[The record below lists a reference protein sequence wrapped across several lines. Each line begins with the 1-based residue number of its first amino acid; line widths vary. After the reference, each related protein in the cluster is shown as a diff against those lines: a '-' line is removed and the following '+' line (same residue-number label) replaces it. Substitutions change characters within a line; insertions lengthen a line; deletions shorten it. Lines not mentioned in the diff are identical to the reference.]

1 MPGYENGKQTYQKIM
16 DATRSLFWEKGYTDT
31 RFEDYYRQYGIR
43 TGLVHYHFQKKEQL
57 ALVLY
62 REIAQDVTKLIEAL
76 VPQNQ
81 PLLHYTMLFH
91 IMWDYYANCP
101 EYARFV
107 REALEIR
114 VHATAIKEPS
124 VLWYRAINTQYALG
138 LSETQL
144 QIRALATVGGQVEII
159 HAYLSGELDL
169 NASELAEYDV
179 TNALQMLGIP
189 ANEIAEALVQAKA
202 LAESHHFAMTEGFR
216 PSIMEI

>member
-16 DATRSLFWEKGYTDT
+16 DATRSLLWEKGYTDT

-62 REIAQDVTKLIEAL
+62 REIAHDVTKLIETL

-81 PLLHYTMLFH
+81 PLLRYTMLFH
-91 IMWDYYANCP
+91 IMWDYYAKCP

-114 VHATAIKEPS
+114 VHTTAIKEPS
-124 VLWYRAINTQYALG
+124 VLWYRAINEQYTLG

-144 QIRALATVGGQVEII
+144 HIRALATVGGQVEII

-169 NASELAEYDV
+169 DSSELAEYDV
-179 TNALQMLGIP
+179 TNALQMIGIP
-189 ANEIAEALVQAKA
+189 SKEITETLIHAKV
-202 LAESHHFAMTEGFR
+202 LSESYRFTMTEGFH
-216 PSIMEI
+216 PSITDI